1 MPPPPPITPLLKK
14 CNARGVFYM
23 NNTVYVFRENFKKK
37 YQNTAE
43 LQLRRGNRDNLE
55 MISVFFHE
63 KHML

>member
-1 MPPPPPITPLLKK
+1 
-14 CNARGVFYM
+14 M